1 MSTVTVERRGA
12 IAIVTLN
19 RPERLNA
26 IGGALLEDLH
36 LALVEAEHDES
47 VGVILFTGAGR
58 AFCAG
63 DDLKEFDQQTETDDA
78 IEKHITGIQQITKD
92 LMFSHKLVVGAVHG
106 FAVGGGFEWLLN
118 CDLTVAADDLVAF
131 FPEME
136 WGQFVT
142 GGVTHLLPLA
152 VGYQRAMELMVLG
165 ERQSAAR
172 LCELGLVNWVVPR
185 AQMMERALEVAE
197 KAAKKSRFSVGRLK
211 RLINSELSSVL
222 HNALN
227 LEEGTTIQTFQRPE
241 AKERVKMFTERKK

>member
-1 MSTVTVERRGA
+1 MSAVTVERRGA

-26 IGGALLEDLH
+26 IGGTLLDDLH
-36 LALVEAEHDES
+36 QALIGAESDEA
-47 VGVILFTGAGR
+47 VGVILLTGAGR

-63 DDLKEFDQQTETDDA
+63 DDLKEFDLQTEHNEA
-78 IEKHITGIQQITKD
+78 IERHITGIQQITKD
-92 LMFSHKLVVGAVHG
+92 LMFSHKVVVGAAHG

-131 FPEME
+131 LPEME

-142 GGVTHLLPLA
+142 GGLTHLLPLA

-185 AQMMERALEVAE
+185 EEMMPRALDVAE
-197 KAAKKSRFSVGRLK
+197 RVAKKSRFSVGRLK
-211 RLINSELSSVL
+211 RVINSELSSAL
-222 HNALN
+222 KNALN
-227 LEEGTTIQTFQRPE
+227 LEEGTTIQTFQRAE
-241 AKERVKMFTERKK
+241 AKERVKMFAERKK

>member
-1 MSTVTVERRGA
+1 MSTVIVERRGA
-12 IAIVTLN
+12 IAVVTLN

-26 IGGALLEDLH
+26 IGGALLQDLH

-47 VGVILFTGAGR
+47 VGVILLNGAGR

-63 DDLKEFDQQTETDDA
+63 DDLKEFDLQTENNDA
-78 IEKHITGIQQITKD
+78 IERHITGIQQITKD

-106 FAVGGGFEWLLN
+106 LAVGGGFEWLLN

-165 ERQSAAR
+165 ERQSASR

-185 AQMMERALEVAE
+185 AQMMERALAVAE
-197 KAAKKSRFSVGRLK
+197 QVAKKSRFSVGRLK